1 MHMLEPMTRGP
12 AHGPAQALGVEA
24 LPDLLLIERARAGD
38 RRAIEALTRRYS
50 RRLFRCARSIVAD
63 DGAAEQA
70 VHAAYAAAF
79 GDLTRYQPNGKFA
92 AWLTRLVV
100 AEAHRVVLS
109 AGERP
114 AAQGLSGEGAASV
127 VERAVDAL
135 PEVFRTVFV
144 LRLVEGIGGVET
156 AASLDLNETTVRTR
170 LYRALRRLAA
180 ATGQR
185 VTEARD
191 VFELSRERGERIVQ
205 RVLAQLPGQPPA

>member
-1 MHMLEPMTRGP
+1 MHMLETMTRGP
-12 AHGPAQALGVEA
+12 AHGPAQASGVEG

-50 RRLFRCARSIVAD
+50 RRLFRCARSIVPD

-70 VHAAYAAAF
+70 VHEAYAAAF
-79 GDLTRYQPNGKFA
+79 ADLTRYQPNGKFA

-100 AEAHRVVLS
+100 AEAHRVS
-109 AGERP
+109 SGRERQPTAGL
-114 AAQGLSGEGAASV
+114 AGDGAAPA

-205 RVLAQLPGQPPA
+205 HVLAQLP

>member
-1 MHMLEPMTRGP
+1 MHMLETMTRGP
-12 AHGPAQALGVEA
+12 THGPAQAAGVEG

-50 RRLFRCARSIVAD
+50 RRLFRCARSIVPD
-63 DGAAEQA
+63 DGAAEQV

-79 GDLTRYQPNGKFA
+79 ADLTRYQPNGKFA

-100 AEAHRVVLS
+100 AEAHRAS
-109 AGERP
+109 SGRERQP
-114 AAQGLSGEGAASV
+114 AAGVAGDGAAPA

-156 AASLDLNETTVRTR
+156 AASLELNETTVRTR

-191 VFELSRERGERIVQ
+191 VFELSGERGERIVQ
-205 RVLAQLPGQPPA
+205 RVLAQLP

>member
-1 MHMLEPMTRGP
+1 MLEPMTRSP
-12 AHGPAQALGVEA
+12 AHGPAQASGVEG

-50 RRLFRCARSIVAD
+50 RRLFRCARSIVPD

-70 VHAAYAAAF
+70 VHEAYAAAF
-79 GDLTRYQPNGKFA
+79 ADLTRYQPNGKFA

-100 AEAHRVVLS
+100 AEAHRVS
-109 AGERP
+109 AGRERQP
-114 AAQGLSGEGAASV
+114 AAGLASDGAAPAL
-127 VERAVDAL
+127 ERAVDAL

-191 VFELSRERGERIVQ
+191 VFELSLERGERIVQ
-205 RVLAQLPGQPPA
+205 RVLAQLP

>member
-1 MHMLEPMTRGP
+1 MHMLDTMTRGP
-12 AHGPAQALGVEA
+12 AHGPVQSAGVEG

-50 RRLFRCARSIVAD
+50 RRLFRCARSIVPD

-70 VHAAYAAAF
+70 VHEAYAAAF
-79 GDLTRYQPNGKFA
+79 ADLTRYQPNGKFA

-100 AEAHRVVLS
+100 AEAHRVS
-109 AGERP
+109 SGRERQP
-114 AAQGLSGEGAASV
+114 AAGVAGDGAAPA

-205 RVLAQLPGQPPA
+205 RVLAQLPA

>member
-1 MHMLEPMTRGP
+1 MHMLETTTRSP
-12 AHGPAQALGVEA
+12 AHGPAQASGVEG

-50 RRLFRCARSIVAD
+50 RRLFRCARSIVPD

-70 VHAAYAAAF
+70 VHEAYAAAF
-79 GDLTRYQPNGKFA
+79 ADLTRYQPNGKFA

-100 AEAHRVVLS
+100 AEAHRVS
-109 AGERP
+109 GGRERQP
-114 AAQGLSGEGAASV
+114 AAGLAGDGAAPA

-205 RVLAQLPGQPPA
+205 RVLAQLP